1 MTGTVSADPVQA
13 KQEGI
18 YFISQNTTLK
28 KCLNPDRK
36 DGPKYIY
43 KNKNRLLRVPQPID
57 SLDNS
62 SVKSGHNNEN
72 EYGWADFQE
81 EITSRVADFLRPYFD
96 QVVLLLGAGAS
107 IVPKK
112 KKDDS
117 GSGDPTPNESYG
129 LPMSGILT
137 AIGTELS
144 EHSSKFYSMS
154 RMKQLAFSKKS
165 PFSDQDDLESVLS
178 QLEKAEEFISTK
190 YSGKYT
196 RTLKRIRE
204 IIVDKTKYDFDD
216 QCMKHL
222 ALINFFNRKVS
233 DGNKLSIATTNYDT
247 LIEEAATKG
256 SYTIF
261 DGFTFSDTPIFD
273 AKMFDWNFVK
283 DVPNIKTQ
291 EVIYD
296 KKVMNLLKIHGS
308 LTWKKDDKVRT
319 VRRVSKSANLDSPL
333 LIFPSTNKYEQS
345 YRAPYSDLFYKFREL
360 LNRPRTLLV
369 TVGFSFGDAHIF
381 EMVNDAL
388 RHNDGLSMLFTNYS
402 IDSDESSNL
411 GKLKQLIDEGY
422 RVAFLRAA
430 LNDDLP
436 TYLKMDENA

>member
-1 MTGTVSADPVQA
+1 MTGTVSKDPVQS
-13 KQEGI
+13 KQEEI
-18 YFISQNTTLK
+18 YFISENTTLK
-28 KCLNPDRK
+28 KCYSSDSK
-36 DGPKYIY
+36 SGGKYTY
-43 KNKNRLLRVPQPID
+43 KNKNRPLQVSQPID
-57 SLDNS
+57 SLGNS
-62 SVKSGHNNEN
+62 SMEDKLNNE
-72 EYGWADFQE
+72 YSWSDFQE
-81 EITSRVADFLRPYFD
+81 EITTKVADFLRPHFD

-112 KKDDS
+112 KKDGS
-117 GSGDPTPNESYG
+117 GSGDATPNVSYG
-129 LPMSGILT
+129 LPMSGILE
-137 AIGTELS
+137 AIDHELS
-144 EHSSKFYSMS
+144 APGSGLYSMDC
-154 RMKQLAFSKKS
+154 MKQLAFPSGLQS
-165 PFSDQDDLESVLS
+165 SDDNDLESILS
-178 QLEKAEEFISTK
+178 QFEKAEEFVPSDNSTN
-190 YSGKYT
+190 YT
-196 RTLKRIRE
+196 ATLKRIRE
-204 IIVDKTKYDFDD
+204 IIVDKTKYGFDD

-222 ALINFFNRKVS
+222 ALINFFNRMVS
-233 DGNKLSIATTNYDT
+233 DGNKLSIVTTNYDT
-247 LIEEAATKG
+247 LIEEAAAKG
-256 SYTIF
+256 SYTVF
-261 DGFTFSDTPIFD
+261 DGFTFSDTPVFD
-273 AKMFDWNFVK
+273 AKMFDWNLVK
-283 DVPNIKTQ
+283 DVPNLKTQ

-296 KKVMNLLKIHGS
+296 KKVINLLKIHGS

-319 VRRVSKSANLDSPL
+319 VRRVSKSENLDSPL

-369 TVGFSFGDAHIF
+369 SVGFSFGDTHIF

-411 GKLKQLIDEGY
+411 GKLKQLIEEGY

>member
-1 MTGTVSADPVQA
+1 MTGKLSKDSAKVSN
-13 KQEGI
+13 EET
-18 YFISQNTTLK
+18 YFISGNTTLT
-28 KCLNPDRK
+28 KCCSFDS
-36 DGPKYIY
+36 GTAEVY
-43 KNKNRLLRVPQPID
+43 KENNRLLRVPQPNIA
-57 SLDNS
+57 LGNS
-62 SVKSGHNNEN
+62 SNLSQFDDDK
-72 EYGWADFQE
+72 YGWWDFQG
-81 EITSRVADFLRPYFD
+81 EIATKVADFLRPHFD

-117 GSGDPTPNESYG
+117 GSGDATPNDSYG
-129 LPMSGILT
+129 LPMSGILK
-137 AIGTELS
+137 AIDDELS
-144 EHSSKFYSMS
+144 ASGPRFYSMDY
-154 RMKQLAFSKKS
+154 MKQLAFPNGLPS
-165 PFSDQDDLESVLS
+165 PDENDLESILS
-178 QLEKAEEFISTK
+178 QFEKAEEFVPEGDSEN
-190 YSGKYT
+190 YT
-196 RTLKRIRE
+196 VTLKQIRK
-204 IIVDKTKYDFDD
+204 IIVDKTKYGFDD

-233 DGNKLSIATTNYDT
+233 DGNKLSIVTTNYDT
-247 LIEEAATKG
+247 LIEEAAAKG
-256 SYTIF
+256 SYTVF
-261 DGFTFSDTPIFD
+261 DGFTFSDTPVFD
-273 AKMFDWNFVK
+273 AKMFDWNLVK
-283 DVPNIKTQ
+283 DVPNLKTR

-319 VRRVSKSANLDSPL
+319 VRRVSKLENLDSPL

-369 TVGFSFGDAHIF
+369 TVGFSFGDTHIF

-388 RHNDGLSMLFTNYS
+388 RHNDSLSMLFTNYS